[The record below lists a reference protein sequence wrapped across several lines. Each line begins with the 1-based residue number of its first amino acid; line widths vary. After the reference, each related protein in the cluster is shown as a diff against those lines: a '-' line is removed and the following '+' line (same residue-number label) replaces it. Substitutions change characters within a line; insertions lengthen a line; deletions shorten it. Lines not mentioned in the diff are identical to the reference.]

1 MNGAFMKSLLKRQM
15 KFVAVLVLLVLCPC
29 VTARAQ
35 TTSLRGKLQLDDLDR
50 LAPKASDFVNIRM
63 NERLLR
69 LATPML
75 ASNPKDDPEEA
86 AVKDLIK
93 CVKGIYVK
101 SLGFEAEGAYTA
113 KDLTAIRDQ
122 LRAPGWEQ
130 FVEVRSRREN
140 VNVEVYVLLNGERVE
155 GLAVLSSEPK
165 ELTVINIVGNVDM
178 EKLARLQGQFGIPN
192 LELESAPVTQKPTM
206 QRPVTEQKKQP

>member
-1 MNGAFMKSLLKRQM
+1 MKSSLKRQM
-15 KFVAVLVLLVLCPC
+15 KFAAALGLLIFCSCL
-29 VTARAQ
+29 TLRAQ
-35 TTSLRGKLQLDDLDR
+35 TSPTGKLQLDDLDR
-50 LAPKASDFVNIRM
+50 LAPKATEFVNIRM

-75 ASNPKDDPEEA
+75 ASSPKDDPEEA

-93 CVKGIYVK
+93 GVRGIYVK

-113 KDLTAIRDQ
+113 KDLTTVRDQ

-140 VNVEVYVLLNGERVE
+140 VNVEVYVFLNGERVE
-155 GLAVLSSEPK
+155 GLAVVSTEPK
-165 ELTVINIVGNVDM
+165 ELTVINIVGDVDM
-178 EKLARLQGQFGIPN
+178 DKLARLQGQFGIPD
-192 LELESAPVTQKPTM
+192 LELENAPVTQKPPM
-206 QRPVTEQKKQP
+206 KQKPVMEQKKP